1 MASLLFTLLS
11 SLLGAGIN
19 GKAFVGAS
27 FGFSMLRDDCGKEP
41 KRNDLAEEKH
51 QRGRDDLG
59 EEKHQR
65 GRDQWNEDRMKR
77 LDFINKIVCEKNKAR
92 AYINNVDEAI
102 LEYSRV
108 FAKHIKPIHLSF
120 SYQIFVIHQKLKKC

>member
-51 QRGRDDLG
+51 QRGRD
-59 EEKHQR
+59 
-65 GRDQWNEDRMKR
+65 QWNEDRMKR

-92 AYINNVDEAI
+92 AYINNVDEAM
-102 LEYSRV
+102 LEYYRV